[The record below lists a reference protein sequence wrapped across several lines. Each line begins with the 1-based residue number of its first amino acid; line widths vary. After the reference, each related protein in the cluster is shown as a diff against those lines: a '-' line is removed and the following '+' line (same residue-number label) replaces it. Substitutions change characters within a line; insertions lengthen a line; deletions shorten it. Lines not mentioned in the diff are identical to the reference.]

1 MKDNKEL
8 LNQIQIIKK
17 CMLISLVTLQQFEKY
32 TSVYKIYFNNWNKVW
47 PFLGYSNRKK
57 NAVKCSTVTLTK
69 AQAHKSNNPQHSPKT
84 NLDCHL
90 WAKR

>member
-32 TSVYKIYFNNWNKVW
+32 TSVYKIYFNN
-47 PFLGYSNRKK
+47 
-57 NAVKCSTVTLTK
+57 
-69 AQAHKSNNPQHSPKT
+69 
-84 NLDCHL
+84 
-90 WAKR
+90 